1 MFFCKDQH
9 ANVTADNPNI
19 PFTEVGRILGAQW
32 QQMTEKDKKP
42 YTKKAEADKKRYLK
56 DLKRCKNK

>member
-32 QQMTEKDKKP
+32 QQMSEKDKKVR
-42 YTKKAEADKKRYLK
+42 TLAHSHLK
-56 DLKRCKNK
+56 FKPSSAQ